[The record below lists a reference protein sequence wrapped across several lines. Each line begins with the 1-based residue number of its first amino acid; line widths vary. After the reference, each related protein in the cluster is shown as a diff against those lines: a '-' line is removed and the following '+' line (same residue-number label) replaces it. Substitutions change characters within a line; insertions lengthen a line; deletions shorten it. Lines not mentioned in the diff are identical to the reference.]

1 MERPAPKF
9 STEKIV
15 ALTAI
20 LISLCALV
28 VSFYE
33 VRIMRTQQKAS
44 VWPFVVMGQQYSGKG
59 FAVEAAN
66 KGLGPS
72 KIESVRVWVR
82 GKQVNELDQIFEELL
97 GPDHGI
103 TYNDFGVNG
112 INKSVL
118 EPGYNKPLFRLNWT
132 DATREIQKKLYLIN
146 IEVVYSSILGDC
158 WKLSLKESNQPCD
171 CPKPDEQEQF
181 YF

>member
-1 MERPAPKF
+1 MDTPSRRF
-9 STEKIV
+9 NTEKIV

-20 LISLCALV
+20 VISICALV

-44 VWPFVVMGQQYSGKG
+44 VWPYVIMEDQYSGKG
-59 FAVEAAN
+59 FAVEASN

-72 KIESVRVWVR
+72 KIESVRVWVK
-82 GKQVNELDQIFEELL
+82 GKQVNELDDIFVELV

-103 TYNDFGVNG
+103 TYNDFTVNN

-118 EPGYNKPLFRLNWT
+118 EPGYSKPLFRLNWT
-132 DATREIQKKLYLIN
+132 DATREIQKNLYLIN
-146 IEVVYSSILGDC
+146 IEVIYSSILGDC
-158 WKLSLKESNQPCD
+158 WKLSLRENNKPCD
-171 CPKPDEQEQF
+171 CPKPDEKEQF